1 MQKNVAW
8 KPFLTINIDD
18 NTHFVMINN
27 NNKQY

>member
-18 NTHFVMINN
+18 NKHFVMINN
-27 NNKQY
+27 NDKQ

>member
-18 NTHFVMINN
+18 NKHFVMINN
-27 NNKQY
+27 NKQ

>member
-18 NTHFVMINN
+18 NKHFAMINN
-27 NNKQY
+27 NNKQ